1 VISSQFFVEK
11 ILWSSGFLYVLT
23 VSLEKVQARHNLP
36 HDNDA
41 KPTNK
46 IYIPHFNFPVRR
58 TGPYRHK
65 IALVEIDGICIGS
78 INKGSGEWKLE
89 ENGYVQRRR

>member
-1 VISSQFFVEK
+1 MISSQFFVEK
-11 ILWSSGFLYVLT
+11 ILWSPGFLYVLT

-58 TGPYRHK
+58 TGTYRHK
-65 IALVEIDGICIGS
+65 KALPYTNDGPIGTFCRFQIPDTWPAFLS
-78 INKGSGEWKLE
+78 ILFN
-89 ENGYVQRRR
+89 